1 MHIVRSTNLFEGVIF
16 DVDGTLLDTMPVWHN
31 AGANFLLSLG
41 IQPEE
46 GLGDRLFTETPE
58 SAARYLIDT
67 YGLNM
72 GIEDVSEGINQQV
85 ERFYFEKA
93 DFKAGAKELLLKLAD
108 AGAGLTVATS
118 TSRYCIEAAF
128 RRLGILEMF
137 DAILTCDEVGAT
149 KANPAIFYEAVHIMK
164 SDIPQTWVF
173 EDGLY
178 AIRTAK
184 KEGFRTV
191 GVYDETSL
199 ADQEDIKRIADFYY
213 TSLED
218 FEMI

>member
-58 SAARYLIDT
+58 SAANYLIDN
-67 YGLNM
+67 YGLKM
-72 GIEDVSEGINQQV
+72 STEEVSEGINQQV
-85 ERFYFEKA
+85 DQFYFQRA
-93 DFKAGAKELLLKLAD
+93 DFKAGAKELLMKLKES
-108 AGAGLTVATS
+108 GSRLTVATS

-128 RRLGILEMF
+128 RRLGIMDVF

-149 KANPAIFYEAVHIMK
+149 KANPAIFYEAVHLMK
-164 SDIPQTWVF
+164 TEIPQTWVF

-178 AIRTAK
+178 AIRTAR

-199 ADQEDIKRIADFYY
+199 ADQEEIMRIADFYY